1 MSENGFTKF
10 EKKSVSALSAVLALR
25 MVGLFLILPVLALHA
40 TELTNATPFL
50 IGVALGVY
58 GLTQALLQVPFGA
71 ASDRWGRKPVITL
84 GLIIFAIGSII
95 AAESNS
101 IYGIIA
107 GRALQG
113 GGAIA
118 AVVLAF
124 VGDLTR
130 ENQRT
135 KAMAIM
141 GVTIGFAFTISL
153 MLGPLLDNW
162 AGIRGLFWIAC
173 AMAVA
178 GLLLVWLVVPREES
192 FISHGSSSGSV
203 SGFRQ
208 IIANKDLLR
217 LYAGTLTIHTVLTS
231 LFLAFPTKLVEV
243 SEFTR
248 SDTWKV
254 FVPVLLLS
262 FLAMIPFIRMSSRK
276 NRSHV
281 MMITAALML
290 LAAQFSLFA
299 GAGSQSVGFLIFG
312 LWLFFV
318 GFNILEAIFPST
330 TIGSAPHNMRG
341 AAMGVF
347 NTCTFSGAFIGGVLG
362 GIVYGSYG
370 SSGVFVFSGIAILL
384 WIAVAFIFRP
394 TES

>member
-1 MSENGFTKF
+1 
-10 EKKSVSALSAVLALR
+10 

-40 TELTNATPFL
+40 PELTNATPFL

-71 ASDRWGRKPVITL
+71 ASDRWGRKPIITL

-124 VGDLTR
+124 IGDLTR

-141 GVTIGFAFTISL
+141 GVTIGFAFTLSL

-192 FISHGSSSGSV
+192 IISHGSSSGSV

-208 IIANKDLLR
+208 IIANRDLFR
-217 LYAGTLTIHTVLTS
+217 LYAGTLTIHAVLTS

-248 SDTWKV
+248 SDIWKV

-290 LAAQFSLFA
+290 LAAQCSLFA
-299 GAGSQSVGFLIFG
+299 GAASQSVGFLIFG

-318 GFNILEAIFPST
+318 GFNTLEAIFPST
-330 TIGSAPHNMRG
+330 TIGGAPHSMRG

-362 GIVYGSYG
+362 GIVYDSYG

-384 WIAVAFIFRP
+384 WIAVTIIFRP
-394 TES
+394 SES

>member
-40 TELTNATPFL
+40 TELANATPIL

-124 VGDLTR
+124 IGDLTR
-130 ENQRT
+130 ESQRT

-141 GVTIGFAFTISL
+141 GVTIGFAFT
-153 MLGPLLDNW
+153 
-162 AGIRGLFWIAC
+162 
-173 AMAVA
+173 
-178 GLLLVWLVVPREES
+178 
-192 FISHGSSSGSV
+192 
-203 SGFRQ
+203 
-208 IIANKDLLR
+208 
-217 LYAGTLTIHTVLTS
+217 
-231 LFLAFPTKLVEV
+231 FL
-243 SEFTR
+243 
-248 SDTWKV
+248 
-254 FVPVLLLS
+254 
-262 FLAMIPFIRMSSRK
+262 
-276 NRSHV
+276 
-281 MMITAALML
+281 
-290 LAAQFSLFA
+290 
-299 GAGSQSVGFLIFG
+299 
-312 LWLFFV
+312 
-318 GFNILEAIFPST
+318 
-330 TIGSAPHNMRG
+330 
-341 AAMGVF
+341 
-347 NTCTFSGAFIGGVLG
+347 
-362 GIVYGSYG
+362 
-370 SSGVFVFSGIAILL
+370 
-384 WIAVAFIFRP
+384 
-394 TES
+394 